1 MSGYIKEKGIA
12 PENEI
17 NALLEKYISD
27 DMYLFCVYTTKFSC
41 TNYRTIADI
50 AHALEIRLFNE
61 RGELKAVRA
70 NIGKDFVWRYISD
83 EGVPRDCVYDEV
95 QYLDAAKNDSTE
107 YTAIGGG
114 QYEMP
119 DAGFERV
126 VIRHYGEYDDDGM
139 FSLKDFR
146 IVKLLRK
153 EEKWKNE
160 TE

>member
-1 MSGYIKEKGIA
+1 MSGSKKEVVTI

-17 NALLEKYISD
+17 NALLEQYKTD
-27 DMYLFCVYTTKFSC
+27 DSYLFCVYTTKFCC
-41 TNYRTIADI
+41 TKYGTITDV

-83 EGVPRDCVYDEV
+83 EDVTKDCVYDEV

-107 YTAIGGG
+107 YTSIGGG
-114 QYEMP
+114 CYEMP
-119 DAGFERV
+119 EAGFECV
-126 VIRHYGEYDDDGM
+126 VIRHYGEYDTKSGM

-153 EEKWKNE
+153 GEEWNG
-160 TE
+160 

>member
-1 MSGYIKEKGIA
+1 MSGSKKEVVTI

-17 NALLEKYISD
+17 NALLEQYKTD
-27 DMYLFCVYTTKFSC
+27 DSYLFCVYTTKFCC
-41 TNYRTIADI
+41 TKYGTITDV

-83 EGVPRDCVYDEV
+83 EDVTKDCVYDEV

-107 YTAIGGG
+107 YTSIGGG
-114 QYEMP
+114 CYEMP
-119 DAGFERV
+119 EAGFERV
-126 VIRHYGEYDDDGM
+126 VIRHYGEYDTKSGM

-153 EEKWKNE
+153 GEEWNG
-160 TE
+160 